1 MIWSE
6 TCSRCGGDLSFDS
19 SECGHFVNCARC
31 GSVLTGPQE
40 RVLLDLAPALAGG
53 RRTSGRLA
61 AAGTHALPSSAF
73 RLTHRLTRDDLL
85 QLAIRLVREAG
96 GDAPDFVGE
105 VATVFEALKRDVESL
120 TYLIE
125 SHRRLDWVAG
135 SFARDGGTISRDTCA
150 AALSPWEPE
159 AALSEGF

>member
-1 MIWSE
+1 MMWSE
-6 TCSRCGGDLSFDS
+6 ACPRCRGDLSPDS
-19 SECGHFVNCARC
+19 SACGRFVSCTRC
-31 GSVLTGPQE
+31 GSVLTGSQE
-40 RVLLDLAPALAGG
+40 RVLLGLAPARSGG
-53 RRTSGRLA
+53 RRTSGRLPLGSA
-61 AAGTHALPSSAF
+61 RARPTSAL
-73 RLTHRLTRDDLL
+73 RLTRDDLL

-96 GDAPDFVGE
+96 GDGPDFVGE
-105 VATVFEALKRDVESL
+105 VATVFEALKRDVEGL

-125 SHRRLDWVAG
+125 SHRRLEWVAG

>member
-6 TCSRCGGDLSFDS
+6 ACPRCGGDLSFDS

-61 AAGTHALPSSAF
+61 AAGAHARPSTA
-73 RLTHRLTRDDLL
+73 LCLTRDDLL
-85 QLAIRLVREAG
+85 HLAIRLVREG
-96 GDAPDFVGE
+96 QGDGPDFVGE
-105 VATVFEALKRDVESL
+105 VATVFEALKRDVEGL

-125 SHRRLDWVAG
+125 SHRRLEWVAG

>member
-6 TCSRCGGDLSFDS
+6 ACPRCGGDLSFDS
-19 SECGHFVNCARC
+19 SECAHFANCTRC
-31 GSVLTGPQE
+31 GSVFTGPQE

-61 AAGTHALPSSAF
+61 AAGAHARPSTA
-73 RLTHRLTRDDLL
+73 LCLTRDDLL
-85 QLAIRLVREAG
+85 HLAIRLVREG
-96 GDAPDFVGE
+96 QGDGPDFVGE
-105 VATVFEALKRDVESL
+105 VATVFEALKRDVEGL

>member
-53 RRTSGRLA
+53 RRTSGRLP
-61 AAGTHALPSSAF
+61 AAGTHARPSTA
-73 RLTHRLTRDDLL
+73 LRLTRDDLL
-85 QLAIRLVREAG
+85 HLAIRLVREG
-96 GDAPDFVGE
+96 QGDGPDFVGE
-105 VATVFEALKRDVESL
+105 VATVFEALKRDVEGL

-125 SHRRLDWVAG
+125 SHRRLEWVAG